1 MAERRQRGL
10 VVVALV
16 ATGLALPAGAAA
28 AAPAGDAK
36 ASSHRGGSVPCHRT
50 VKPSRRCHVR
60 ATFRVRGG
68 WLGRASQTRSE
79 LLGSR
84 GVDPEHLA
92 PAAIQAYGPVTLG
105 REGLVR

>member
-10 VVVALV
+10 VVAALV
-16 ATGLALPAGAAA
+16 ATSLALPAGAAA
-28 AAPAGDAK
+28 AAPAGDAN
-36 ASSHRGGSVPCHRT
+36 ASSHRGGSVPCQRT
-50 VKPSRRCHVR
+50 VRLSRRCHVR
-60 ATFRVRGG
+60 ATFRVRSGG
-68 WLGRASQTRSE
+68 LGRASQTRSE

-105 REGLVR
+105 REDLVR

>member
-1 MAERRQRGL
+1 MAERRHRGL
-10 VVVALV
+10 VVAALV
-16 ATGLALPAGAAA
+16 ATSLALPAGAAA

-36 ASSHRGGSVPCHRT
+36 ASSHRGSSVPCH
-50 VKPSRRCHVR
+50 RRCHVR
-60 ATFRVRGG
+60 ATFRVRGSG
-68 WLGRASQTRSE
+68 LGRARQERSD

-105 REGLVR
+105 RDGLVR